1 MQPCIHE
8 QFDHAEEFDLKHAPT
23 SSFGIRKIET
33 PNDPVIGT
41 IQNIKAAW

>member
-23 SSFGIRKIET
+23 VLHHPLALEK
-33 PNDPVIGT
+33 
-41 IQNIKAAW
+41 